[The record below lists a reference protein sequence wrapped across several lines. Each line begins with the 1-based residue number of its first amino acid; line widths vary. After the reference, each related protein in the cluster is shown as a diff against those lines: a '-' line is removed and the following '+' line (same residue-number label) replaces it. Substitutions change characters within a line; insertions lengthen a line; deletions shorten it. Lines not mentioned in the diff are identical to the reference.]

1 MATGGATRPVRDDW
15 TCTIRRATGAWPG
28 YIAETLFSSTLVPV
42 CTPALAKN
50 LQRLTDFRDATLLV
64 VSHLRHQWPCWFKA
78 AGVETPVRYSGE
90 VVFENNSMAM
100 QAVLDGVG
108 LAIGQLVFVSD
119 ALLAGRLVAPFPIAA
134 QTNET
139 WFLQYRPV
147 RQEEPVLQAF
157 RGWLQGEAERQRQI
171 ESSLLKEPGGMRAGM
186 V

>member
-28 YIAETLFSSTLVPV
+28 YIAETLFPSTLLPV
-42 CTPALAKN
+42 CTPTLAAK

-64 VSHLRHQWPCWFKA
+64 VSHLRHEWPCWFKA
-78 AGVETPVRYSGE
+78 AGVETPVRCSGE
-90 VVFENNSMAM
+90 IVFESNPMAM

-108 LAIGQLVFVSD
+108 VAIAQLVYVSD
-119 ALLAGRLVAPFPIAA
+119 ALQTGRLVAPFPIAA
-134 QTNET
+134 QTSET

-147 RQEEPVLQAF
+147 RQEDPALRAF
-157 RGWLQGEAERQRQI
+157 RSWLQEEAERQCHV
-171 ESSLLKEPGGMRAGM
+171 EANLLKHSAGKQAGM

>member
-78 AGVETPVRYSGE
+78 AGVETPVRYSGGRWL
-90 VVFENNSMAM
+90 VRWLRRGARGKF
-100 QAVLDGVG
+100 LDRDDRRGNG
-108 LAIGQLVFVSD
+108 
-119 ALLAGRLVAPFPIAA
+119 AA
-134 QTNET
+134 
-139 WFLQYRPV
+139 
-147 RQEEPVLQAF
+147 
-157 RGWLQGEAERQRQI
+157 RQR
-171 ESSLLKEPGGMRAGM
+171 GMRS
-186 V
+186 